1 MAILDI
7 VALVAG
13 VIVII
18 QGVLWLK
25 DRWGNRR

>member
-7 VALVAG
+7 VALAAG
-13 VIVII
+13 VIVIV

-25 DRWGNRR
+25 DRWSGRR